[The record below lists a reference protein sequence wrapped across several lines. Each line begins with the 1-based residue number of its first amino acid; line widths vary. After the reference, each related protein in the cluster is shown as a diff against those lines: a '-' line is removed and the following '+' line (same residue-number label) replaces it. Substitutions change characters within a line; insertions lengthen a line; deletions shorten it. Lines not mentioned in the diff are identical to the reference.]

1 MICLAYLSTATA
13 SFTPRDL
20 DDILAVSHRNNRLRN
35 VTGMLCYYDGSFLQ
49 FLEGAEDDVDAA
61 YVHIASDPR
70 HTGLIPLYRREIQ
83 QRLFSEWSMALAR
96 VDAVDPEQRAFCK
109 GLRELELAGGE
120 AHRELV
126 EPFIASFRA
135 WMR

>member
-1 MICLAYLSTATA
+1 MICLAYLSAATA
-13 SFTPRDL
+13 PFEKRDL
-20 DDILAVSHRNNRLRN
+20 EDILAVSNRNNRRQG

-49 FLEGAEDDVDAA
+49 FLEGAEADVEAA
-61 YVHIASDPR
+61 YRRIATDPR
-70 HTGLIPLYRREIQ
+70 HTGLITLYRREIQ
-83 QRLFSEWSMALAR
+83 ARLFSDWSMALAR

-109 GLRELELAGGE
+109 GLRALELGGSQ

-126 EPFIASFRA
+126 EPFLASFRA